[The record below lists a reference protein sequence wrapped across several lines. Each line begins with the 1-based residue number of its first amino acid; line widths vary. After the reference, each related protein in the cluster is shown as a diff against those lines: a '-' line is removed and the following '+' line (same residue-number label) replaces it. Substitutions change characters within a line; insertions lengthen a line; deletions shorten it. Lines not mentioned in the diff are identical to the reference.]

1 MKPRAILVTDGDER
15 SALAVVR
22 SLGRAG
28 HDVHVGSTS
37 GRSIAGA
44 SRYARSDTPIPG
56 VQGDGGAYVS
66 AVARLIELHRIDVL
80 LPVTEAALLRLL
92 PERERLGVVLPFPD
106 DDAFRAISDRER
118 LLAAAAERG
127 IAVPAQLTLRAP
139 EDARRLELEPIEFPI
154 VLKPARS
161 TARVNGRLRKLGVLY
176 AADRRDLRASLA
188 DLPSS
193 AYPLLLQ
200 QRVVGPAVG
209 VFLLVW
215 GGRTVAIFSHRRIR
229 EKPPS
234 GGVSVCCEGI
244 SPDPALVAQSRALL
258 DRFGWE
264 GVAMVEWKM
273 DAARGIPFL
282 MEVNARFWGSLQLAV
297 DSGVDFP
304 AWLVAAATGEP
315 LPYRVHGRPGRRIRW
330 WWGDVDHLLSRL
342 RRTPAELSLP
352 PDALTRWET
361 LRDVLMPWRP
371 GQRGAVFRWRD
382 PWPFARE
389 TAAWLSDVVGRRA
402 RQRSEA
408 KHRALS
414 AQECV

>member
-1 MKPRAILVTDGDER
+1 
-15 SALAVVR
+15 
-22 SLGRAG
+22 
-28 HDVHVGSTS
+28 
-37 GRSIAGA
+37 
-44 SRYARSDTPIPG
+44 

-193 AYPLLLQ
+193 AYP
-200 QRVVGPAVG
+200 
-209 VFLLVW
+209 
-215 GGRTVAIFSHRRIR
+215 HRRIR